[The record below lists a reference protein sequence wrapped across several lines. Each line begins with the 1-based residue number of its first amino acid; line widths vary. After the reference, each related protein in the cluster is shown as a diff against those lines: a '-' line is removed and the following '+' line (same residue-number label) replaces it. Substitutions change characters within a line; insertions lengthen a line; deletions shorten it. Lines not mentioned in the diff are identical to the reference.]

1 VRLAREAKPLWVLAA
16 LTLQAA
22 DVSGTRRD
30 LADRWSYGRH
40 SSGRDSG
47 L

>member
-1 VRLAREAKPLWVLAA
+1 VRLAREAKPLWGAGSFDV
-16 LTLQAA
+16 TGR